1 MRLDG
6 ESTVYSYDDD
16 GGIALYSI
24 EPPDGAFTGG
34 SGDPEQGT
42 GATSTRIRWW
52 IAENAAGGGYSGG
65 ITGVGWF
72 RKTDLEPNR
81 NTSGYDGPFEGYT
94 DAEIYQTAANSG
106 GNLNSIFSAWNNA
119 HSVIGDATITSFI
132 LMLQEHSEA
141 VGCVTPGGATG

>member
-24 EPPDGAFTGG
+24 EPPAGAITGG

-52 IAENAAGGGYSGG
+52 IAENAGGGYSGG

-72 RKTDLEPNR
+72 RTTDPAPNN
-81 NTSGYDGPFEGYT
+81 NTTEYEGPFEYYT
-94 DAEIYQTAANSG
+94 DEQIFQTAVQSG
-106 GNLNSIFSAWNNA
+106 GNLNSIFSAWNNK
-119 HSVIGDATITSFI
+119 HSVIGDITITRFI
-132 LMLQEHSEA
+132 LMLQEHSDA